1 MTRPYRMKIRA
12 ERQADTHRR
21 ILEAATRL
29 HRTRGLDRTTISD
42 IARMAGV
49 EPPTV
54 TRHFPDR
61 ASLVIACLTPGLEQD
76 PPPRPDAWAEIA
88 DPEAR
93 LAWAL
98 TAVYRHY
105 RRNRVFL
112 SVLADET
119 NAEFAPAH
127 EAARPMRAHAH
138 AVLAEGWPVSESARP
153 RLLTAI
159 AHAFS
164 FWAWVSMADLGLSED
179 AAAALML
186 DMVRGVV
193 NSLNPNQVP
202 RRQD

>member
-1 MTRPYRMKIRA
+1 MTRSYRMKIRA
-12 ERQADTHRR
+12 ERKADTHRR

-29 HRTRGLDRTTISD
+29 HRTRGPDRTTISE
-42 IARMAGV
+42 IARLAGV

-61 ASLVIACLTPGLEQD
+61 ASLVVACLTPGLEQN
-76 PPPRPDAWAEIA
+76 PPPTPDAWAEIA

-93 LAWAL
+93 LKWAL
-98 TAVYRHY
+98 AAMYAHY

-112 SVLADET
+112 SAIADET
-119 NAEFAPAH
+119 NTEFAPVH
-127 EAARPMRAHAH
+127 EAARPMQTHAH
-138 AVLAEGWPVSESARP
+138 AVLAEGWPVPESARP

-164 FWAWVSMADLGLSED
+164 FWAWVSLADLGLSD
-179 AAAALML
+179 DGAAALML

-193 NSLNPNQVP
+193 DSLNPS
-202 RRQD
+202 

>member
-29 HRTRGLDRTTISD
+29 HRTHGPDRTTISD
-42 IARMAGV
+42 IARLAGV

-61 ASLVIACLTPGLEQD
+61 ASLVVACLTPGLEQD
-76 PPPRPDAWAEIA
+76 PPPRPDAWAEIV

-98 TAVYRHY
+98 TAMYRHY

-112 SVLADET
+112 SVMADET
-119 NAEFAPAH
+119 NAEFAPVRKAG
-127 EAARPMRAHAH
+127 RPMLAHAH
-138 AVLAEGWPVSESARP
+138 DILAGGWPVSESARA
-153 RLLTAI
+153 RFASGL
-159 AHAFS
+159 AHAFA
-164 FWAWVSMADLGLSED
+164 FWALVSG
-179 AAAALML
+179 
-186 DMVRGVV
+186 
-193 NSLNPNQVP
+193 
-202 RRQD
+202 

>member
-1 MTRPYRMKIRA
+1 MKIRA

-29 HRTRGLDRTTISD
+29 HRTRGPDRTMISD
-42 IARMAGV
+42 IARLAGV

-61 ASLVIACLTPGLEQD
+61 VSLVIACLTPGLEQD

-93 LAWAL
+93 LPWAL

-105 RRNRVFL
+105 RRNRVLL
-112 SVLADET
+112 SVMADET
-119 NAEFAPAH
+119 NAEFAPVR
-127 EAARPMRAHAH
+127 EAGRPMRAHAH

-164 FWAWVSMADLGLSED
+164 FWAWVSMADLDLSDD

-193 NSLNPNQVP
+193 NSLNPN
-202 RRQD
+202 

>member
-1 MTRPYRMKIRA
+1 MNIRA
-12 ERQADTHRR
+12 ERKADTHRR

-29 HRTRGLDRTTISD
+29 HRTRGPDRTTISD
-42 IARMAGV
+42 IARLAGV

-54 TRHFPDR
+54 IRHFPDR

-93 LAWAL
+93 LKWAL
-98 TAVYRHY
+98 TAMYAHY

-112 SVLADET
+112 SAMADET
-119 NAEFAPAH
+119 NTDFALVR
-127 EAARPMRAHAH
+127 EAARPMVAHAH

-164 FWAWVSMADLGLSED
+164 FWAWVSMADLGLSDEG
-179 AAAALML
+179 AAELMR

-193 NSLNPNQVP
+193 NALTLG
-202 RRQD
+202 

>member
-1 MTRPYRMKIRA
+1 MTRAYRMKIRA
-12 ERQADTHRR
+12 ERKADTRRR

-29 HRTRGLDRTTISD
+29 HRSRGPDRTTISD
-42 IARMAGV
+42 IARLAGV

-61 ASLVIACLTPGLEQD
+61 ASLVVACLTPGLERE
-76 PPPRPDAWAEIA
+76 PPPSPDAWAKIT

-93 LAWAL
+93 LTLAL

-105 RRNRVFL
+105 RRNRVYL

-119 NAEFAPAH
+119 NAEFAPAR
-127 EAARPMRAHAH
+127 EAGRPMLKRAHAL
-138 AVLAEGWPVSESARP
+138 LAEGWPVSESDRP
-153 RLLTAI
+153 RLLNAI

-164 FWAWVSMADLGLSED
+164 FWAWVSMADLGLSDD

-193 NSLNPNQVP
+193 NSLNQS
-202 RRQD
+202 